1 MKNGIRW
8 AALIAVLA
16 LAAGALAGAFALPQ
30 LAPQSAASVSDS
42 REVPT
47 VKRSFDDAH
56 SVTAA
61 PILSPEVSVLTS
73 GGSGVVTASACA
85 PGAEVKTGDPL
96 VSINGVPRIAIVS
109 TVPLWRDLRLQD
121 KGTDVSAVQT
131 ALTAS
136 GYPVTASG
144 TYDRNTVNAVKL
156 LQKAVSVAQTGQIV
170 LDQVQWI
177 PAASGSISSCEAS
190 VGSTTS
196 AGQPLM
202 TVGGQMVG
210 LALPAST
217 AELPGRAYVAV
228 AGNVL
233 VTVGEDRLLSDPGLL
248 EVIEASSAFGAWVR
262 DPSGGVPVD
271 IRLAEPVDSLGVPP
285 SAVILADPGHGCVVV
300 PDGTVVPVEI
310 ISSELGAV
318 FVMADRPV
326 AEVVAPAG
334 EVISKCA

>member
-1 MKNGIRW
+1 MSSGERCRRRRVRQGGLGLIRFRIRGARGRWKHAGAGCVRTPDPSRRRADGRPGRAVLFKRSVEAVKNGIRW

-73 GGSGVVTASACA
+73 GGSGVVTASTCA

-144 TYDRNTVNAVKL
+144 T
-156 LQKAVSVAQTGQIV
+156 
-170 LDQVQWI
+170 
-177 PAASGSISSCEAS
+177 
-190 VGSTTS
+190 
-196 AGQPLM
+196 
-202 TVGGQMVG
+202 
-210 LALPAST
+210 
-217 AELPGRAYVAV
+217 
-228 AGNVL
+228 
-233 VTVGEDRLLSDPGLL
+233 
-248 EVIEASSAFGAWVR
+248 
-262 DPSGGVPVD
+262 
-271 IRLAEPVDSLGVPP
+271 
-285 SAVILADPGHGCVVV
+285 
-300 PDGTVVPVEI
+300 
-310 ISSELGAV
+310 
-318 FVMADRPV
+318 
-326 AEVVAPAG
+326 
-334 EVISKCA
+334 